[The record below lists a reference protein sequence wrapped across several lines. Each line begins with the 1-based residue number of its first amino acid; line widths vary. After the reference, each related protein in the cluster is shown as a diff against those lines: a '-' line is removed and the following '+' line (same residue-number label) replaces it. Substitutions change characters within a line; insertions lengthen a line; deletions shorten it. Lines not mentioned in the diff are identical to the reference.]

1 MNTIAPHPGVRDL
14 PTLETMRLV
23 LRPLRDNDADAFQRI
38 CDDPEM
44 ARNVEGVPY
53 PYPDGAALEWIRGVR
68 DQLDRAEGG
77 ALAITL
83 RDTGEVI
90 GDVMLRVNAANH
102 RAELGYILGREHR
115 GRGYATEAAG
125 AMVRCAF
132 EALGL
137 RRLFALSYVRNEAS
151 CRVLEKLGFRREAR
165 LRENTL
171 CDGVFEDDWLYALL
185 RSEWE
190 APR

>member
-1 MNTIAPHPGVRDL
+1 MTVVAPHPGVHAL
-14 PTLETMRLV
+14 PTLETERLV
-23 LRPLRDNDADAFQRI
+23 LRPPVDADAAAFHGV
-38 CDDPEM
+38 CDDAELS
-44 ARNVEGVPY
+44 RNVEGVPH
-53 PYPDGAALEWIRGVR
+53 PYPDGMALEWIREQR
-68 DQLDRAEGG
+68 AQLKRGEGG

-83 RDTGEVI
+83 REGGEVI
-90 GDVMLRVNAANH
+90 GDVTLRVNAQNH

-132 EALGL
+132 EQLGL
-137 RRLFALSYVRNEAS
+137 RRLVALTDVRNEAS
-151 CRVLEKLGFRREAR
+151 CRVLEKLGFTREAR

-171 CDGVFEDDWLYALL
+171 CEGVFEDDWQYALL

-190 APR
+190 ASA